1 MICLYIK
8 VNPQYLLQR
17 LLKLQPPQQPQRLPL
32 LVKSDLENSGL
43 ADAAGID
50 DGGGDVRPPQRLR
63 DIELKSGKKL
73 HFDRKCISKIVQ
85 CLDLP
90 KNTKTKVF

>member
-1 MICLYIK
+1 MEKINQKNFYISKCKIRNVRVEQHNLYIK

-32 LVKSDLENSGL
+32 LVKSDLVNSGL

-63 DIELKSGKKL
+63 HIELKSGE
-73 HFDRKCISKIVQ
+73 
-85 CLDLP
+85 
-90 KNTKTKVF
+90 KTPF

>member
-1 MICLYIK
+1 MLEKQVICLYIK

-17 LLKLQPPQQPQRLPL
+17 LLKLQPPQQPQRLLL
-32 LVKSDLENSGL
+32 LVKSDLVNSGL

-63 DIELKSGKKL
+63 HIELKSGKKL
-73 HFDRKCISKIVQ
+73 HLDRKKMHFYN
-85 CLDLP
+85 CLLLWLA
-90 KNTKTKVF
+90 